1 MARTLLQK
9 AASEPR
15 KAAAQQDENHEIE
28 VVDVSRLGDGQVLEK
43 VGSVSHARGEV
54 STKSGEEDEAT
65 SPHPLAWSLAGVQ
78 ELRESLKPV
87 TSQKGLR
94 GIIPSTFAAEGVHRD
109 ECLIEVQEQR
119 TRVRSGVTSRAAA
132 SATAAELGCG
142 TGELKFA
149 PPRTTKNREEQGPS
163 VDALLSCRINMEA
176 SLEDEF
182 TICHSKT
189 QPSQEFSRETN
200 RSAVAPRLNKE
211 QPLQTLK
218 FAHRCL
224 SELTTKPRASLP
236 SSPAHSSSV
245 RPRSSSQPPVAR
257 LHTNS
262 RQNSERFTKHVH
274 HESTQRIQQEVSQL
288 THLLNDMEDMENIHC
303 GMHVEQLLDFY
314 HRTSRLEGLGSRHTP
329 CSEESSS
336 SCPAGENPSY
346 HPEIPGDEAGL
357 IPDLVH
363 ARVQEEA
370 HQVDPSHLQQVRKS
384 DLDSPTAPHERELD
398 LNPLGEDLML
408 GPTLRKAQK
417 LITKAVATQQ
427 ADLFD
432 AWAQDQGGKVDVTP
446 IPTVDTGLGE
456 PETEPEA
463 KRSLDE

>member
-109 ECLIEVQEQR
+109 ECLTEVQEQR

-142 TGELKFA
+142 TGELKST

-163 VDALLSCRINMEA
+163 VDALLSYRINMEA

-182 TICHSKT
+182 TIRHSKT

-262 RQNSERFTKHVH
+262 RQVGD
-274 HESTQRIQQEVSQL
+274 STDCL
-288 THLLNDMEDMENIHC
+288 HLFLPKLAGSDMENIHC
-303 GMHVEQLLDFY
+303 GMHVKQLLEFY